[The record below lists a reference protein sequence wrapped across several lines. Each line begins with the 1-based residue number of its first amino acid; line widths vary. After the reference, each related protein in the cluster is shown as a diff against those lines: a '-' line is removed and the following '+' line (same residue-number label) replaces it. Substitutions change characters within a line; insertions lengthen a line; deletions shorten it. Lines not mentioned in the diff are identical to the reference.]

1 MGAAPARQPEY
12 GVAFAAHP
20 AGLRV
25 EVQGTSTFDNT
36 LAYWQ
41 AIVAEVRRRKPAGVL
56 LLDRLQGDPLDAA
69 QWLVLVSSMR
79 GLGLEKIRI
88 AHVRPAGLQQLEHC
102 EIFAVELGFQA
113 RVFVDERA
121 AELWL
126 RYGETEGSP

>member
-1 MGAAPARQPEY
+1 MGAAPARAPEFTM
-12 GVAFAAHP
+12 AFSAHP
-20 AGLRV
+20 VGLRV
-25 EVQGTSTFDNT
+25 EVHGANSFDNT

-41 AIVAEVRRRKPAGVL
+41 AIVAEVRRSKPASL
-56 LLDRLQGDPLDAA
+56 LLVDELEGPSLDAA

-79 GLGLEKIRI
+79 GLGLEPVRI
-88 AHVRPAGLQQLEHC
+88 AHVRPAGLEQLEHC

-126 RYGETEGSP
+126 RYGEAENAP

>member
-1 MGAAPARQPEY
+1 MGAEPARAPEFT
-12 GVAFAAHP
+12 VAFAAHP

-25 EVQGTSTFDNT
+25 EVHGANSFDNT

-41 AIVAEVRRRKPAGVL
+41 VIVAEVRRSKPAGL
-56 LLDRLQGDPLDAA
+56 LLVDHLLGPALDAA

-79 GLGLEKIRI
+79 GLGLEQVRI

-113 RVFVDERA
+113 HVFIDERA

-126 RYGETEGSP
+126 RYGEVEGAP

>member
-1 MGAAPARQPEY
+1 MGAEPARQPEFS
-12 GVAFAAHP
+12 VAFAAHP

-25 EVQGTSTFDNT
+25 EVHGENSFDNT
-36 LAYWQ
+36 VAYWQ
-41 AIVAEVRRRKPAGVL
+41 AIVAEVRHRKPAGL
-56 LLDRLQGDPLDAA
+56 LLVDELQGPSLDAA

-79 GLGLEKIRI
+79 GLGLEPVRI

-113 RVFVDERA
+113 HVFVDERA

-126 RYGETEGSP
+126 RYGEAEGAP

>member
-1 MGAAPARQPEY
+1 MGAEPARRAELS
-12 GVAFAAHP
+12 VAFAAHP

-25 EVQGTSTFDNT
+25 EVHGANTFDNT

-41 AIVAEVRRRKPAGVL
+41 QIVAEVRRRKPTGL
-56 LLDRLQGDPLDAA
+56 LLVDHLQGPSLDAA
-69 QWLVLVSSMR
+69 QWLVLVSTMR

-113 RVFVDERA
+113 HVFVDERA

>member
-1 MGAAPARQPEY
+1 MGAEPARHPEF
-12 GVAFAAHP
+12 GVVFAAHP

-25 EVQGTSTFDNT
+25 EVHGASTFDNT

-41 AIVAEVRRRKPAGVL
+41 QIVAEVRRRKPAGL
-56 LLDRLQGDPLDAA
+56 LLVDHLQGPSLDAA
-69 QWLVLVSSMR
+69 QWLVLVSAMR

-126 RYGETEGSP
+126 RYGEAAD

>member
-1 MGAAPARQPEY
+1 MGAEPARHPEFS
-12 GVAFAAHP
+12 VAFAAHP

-25 EVQGTSTFDNT
+25 ELHGANTFDNT

-41 AIVAEVRRRKPAGVL
+41 QIVAEVRHRKPAGL
-56 LLDRLQGDPLDAA
+56 LLVDELQGPSLDAA

-79 GLGLEKIRI
+79 GLGLEKVRI

-126 RYGETEGSP
+126 RYGEAEGSP

>member
-1 MGAAPARQPEY
+1 MGAEPARHPAFS
-12 GVAFAAHP
+12 VAFAPHP

-25 EVQGTSTFDNT
+25 EVHGANTFDNT

-41 AIVAEVRRRKPAGVL
+41 RIVAEVRHRKPAGL
-56 LLDRLQGDPLDAA
+56 LLVDHLQGEALDAA

-79 GLGLEKIRI
+79 GLGLEQVRI

-126 RYGETEGSP
+126 RYGEAEGGP

>member
-1 MGAAPARQPEY
+1 MGAEPARHAELS
-12 GVAFAAHP
+12 VAFAAHP

-25 EVQGTSTFDNT
+25 EVHGANTFENT

-41 AIVAEVRRRKPAGVL
+41 QIVAEVRRRKPAGL
-56 LLDRLQGDPLDAA
+56 LLVDCLQGESLDAA
-69 QWLVLVSSMR
+69 QWLVLVSAMR
-79 GLGLEKIRI
+79 GLGLEKVRI

-113 RVFVDERA
+113 HVFVDERA

-126 RYGETEGSP
+126 RYGEAAN